1 MVAII
6 KLKKLKH
13 LWNNTKMYYPK
24 NSFTRICVLLAFG
37 GIATFAAMTL
47 CSCGWIT
54 AQTDDEEVKDL
65 EKDMRAEKRTTV
77 FEKSLGRLGL
87 MLKGYGV
94 PETPVQSKNIGNETA
109 EKSVPTDL
117 YVMISTT
124 ISKIGKPL
132 IFIPYDVQYVVGETT
147 TGGNIQRIYPQM
159 VIAGGITGFD
169 QDMVEKEREM
179 EAEGGWAGAS
189 GGGRVSAAGGL
200 SRVTIDLSMMDY
212 KTQVYFPGVI
222 TSNSIC
228 LRKDKLG
235 WGVFAYY
242 MGNGASFDYDLK
254 HKQGV
259 HAALRTVVEFSMI
272 ELLGKK
278 FEVPYWK
285 CIDGAEPD
293 LPMAERL
300 RDEFAYLPEDK
311 QALKLKKILFL
322 HGYDIQREIPVIQGF
337 EEKII
342 RTEMANRRCSSM
354 ADLYIKLW
362 STVPIEKSSVRIA
375 IEERYRLR
383 DAREKQRLADAENK
397 EKAIVAE
404 QEKKQQDAAMQAK
417 INSFRANIAGGDELF
432 KKKKYDD
439 AAVFYGKAAELF
451 SGEAYPAQKLKEI
464 QAIKDQAGAE
474 VEQRISLYAEAER
487 RFKSAE
493 GSAFNQEAY
502 KQALHTALAALS
514 ADPGNKKLSE
524 MLKAINNKLD
534 KYKTVLGAGK
544 ENEW

>member
-1 MVAII
+1 MEYQKINFA
-6 KLKKLKH
+6 
-13 LWNNTKMYYPK
+13 
-24 NSFTRICVLLAFG
+24 RIGGLLAVAG
-37 GIATFAAMTL
+37 CTALVTLTL

-77 FEKSLGRLGL
+77 FEESLGRLGV

-94 PETPVQSKNIGNETA
+94 PDTPVQSKNIGNQTA
-109 EKSVPTDL
+109 EQSVPADL
-117 YVMISTT
+117 YIMVSTT

-132 IFIPYDVQYVVGETT
+132 IFIPYDVQYVIGETT
-147 TGGNIQRIYPQM
+147 TGGNIQRIYPKV
-159 VIAGGITGFD
+159 VITGGITGFD

-189 GGGRVSAAGGL
+189 GGGRVSAEGGL

-212 KTQVYFPGVI
+212 KTQTYFTGVV

-242 MGNGASFDYDLK
+242 MGNGASFDYSLK

-259 HAALRTVVEFSMI
+259 NAALRTVVEFSLI
-272 ELLGKK
+272 ELLGKM

-293 LPMAERL
+293 LKMAERL

-311 QALKLKKILFL
+311 QALKLKKLLYL
-322 HGYDIQREIPVIQGF
+322 HGYDVQKDVPVIQGF

-342 RTEMANRRCSSM
+342 RTEMNNRKCASM

-362 STVPIEKSSVRIA
+362 NTVPIEKSSVRVA
-375 IEERYRLR
+375 IDERYRVR
-383 DAREKQRLADAENK
+383 EEREKQRIAEADNKIKAAAAE
-397 EKAIVAE
+397 E
-404 QEKKQQDAAMQAK
+404 EKKQQEAALKTK
-417 INSFRANIAGGDELF
+417 INSFRANVAGGDELF
-432 KKKKYDD
+432 QKQKYDE
-439 AAVFYGKAAELF
+439 AAAFYTKAAELF
-451 SGEAYPAQKLKEI
+451 SGEPYPAQKLQEI
-464 QAIKDQAGAE
+464 QAIKAKAKAE
-474 VEQRISLYAEAER
+474 VDQRADLYGAAER
-487 RFKSAE
+487 SFKSAE
-493 GSAFNQEAY
+493 NSAFNQAAY
-502 KQALHTALAALS
+502 KQALQSVQAALA
-514 ADPGNKKLSE
+514 ADPGNKKLGE
-524 MLKAINNKLD
+524 MLKAINSKLD

>member
-1 MVAII
+1 MEYQKINFA
-6 KLKKLKH
+6 
-13 LWNNTKMYYPK
+13 
-24 NSFTRICVLLAFG
+24 RIGGLLAVAG
-37 GIATFAAMTL
+37 CTALVALTL

-77 FEKSLGRLGL
+77 FEQSLGRLGL

-94 PETPVQSKNIGNETA
+94 PDTPVQSKNIGNQTA
-109 EKSVPTDL
+109 EQSVPTDL
-117 YVMISTT
+117 YVMVATT

-132 IFIPYDVQYVVGETT
+132 IFIPYDVQYVIGETT
-147 TGGNIQRIYPQM
+147 TGGNIQRIYPKV

-189 GGGRVSAAGGL
+189 AGGRLSAEGGL
-200 SRVTIDLSMMDY
+200 SRITIDLNMLDY
-212 KTQVYFPGVI
+212 KTQVYFPGVV

-242 MGNGASFDYDLK
+242 MGNGGSFDYDLK

-259 HAALRTVVEFSMI
+259 HAALRTVVEFSLI
-272 ELLGKK
+272 ELLGKM

-285 CIDGAEPD
+285 CIEGAEPD
-293 LPMAERL
+293 LKMAERL

-311 QALKLKKILFL
+311 QALKIKKMLFL
-322 HGYDIQREIPVIQGF
+322 HGYDVQRDVPVIQGF

-342 RTEMANRRCSSM
+342 RTEMNNRKCSSM

-362 STVPIEKSSVRIA
+362 NTVPIEKSAVRVA
-375 IEERYRLR
+375 IEQRYRLR
-383 DAREKQRLADAENK
+383 EEREKQRITEAENK
-397 EKAIVAE
+397 EKAAAAE

-417 INSFRANIAGGDELF
+417 INSFHVNVASGDELF
-432 KKKKYDD
+432 QKQKYDE
-439 AAVFYGKAAELF
+439 AAVFYARAAELF

-464 QAIKDQAGAE
+464 QTIKDKARAE
-474 VEQRISLYAEAER
+474 TDQRTNLYAEAER
-487 RFKSAE
+487 SFKSAE
-493 GSAFNQEAY
+493 NAAFNQAAY
-502 KQALHTALAALS
+502 KQALQSVQAALA
-514 ADPGNKKLSE
+514 ADPGNRKLTE
-524 MLKAINNKLD
+524 MLKTINGKLD

>member
-1 MVAII
+1 MDYHKI
-6 KLKKLKH
+6 KIA
-13 LWNNTKMYYPK
+13 
-24 NSFTRICVLLAFG
+24 RICSVLAVAGCTAF
-37 GIATFAAMTL
+37 IALTL

-54 AQTDDEEVKDL
+54 GQTDDEEVKDL

-77 FEKSLGRLGL
+77 FEKSLIKFGL
-87 MLKGYGV
+87 MLKGYGI
-94 PETPVQSKNIGNETA
+94 PDTPVQSKNIGNQTA
-109 EKSVPTDL
+109 EQSVPTDL
-117 YVMISTT
+117 YVMVSTT
-124 ISKIGKPL
+124 VSKIGKPL

-147 TGGNIQRIYPQM
+147 TGGNIQRIYPKV
-159 VIAGGITGFD
+159 VITGGITGFD

-189 GGGRVSAAGGL
+189 GGGRVSAEGGL

-212 KTQVYFPGVI
+212 KTQVFFSGVV

-259 HAALRTVVEFSMI
+259 HAGLRTVVEFSLI
-272 ELLGKK
+272 ELLGKM

-293 LPMAERL
+293 LKMAERL

-311 QALKLKKILFL
+311 QALKLKKILYL
-322 HGYDIQREIPVIQGF
+322 HGYDVQQDVPVIQGF
-337 EEKII
+337 EEKLI
-342 RTEMANRRCSSM
+342 RTEMNNRKCSSM

-362 STVPIEKSSVRIA
+362 NSVPIEKSSVRIA
-375 IEERYRLR
+375 IEDRYRVR
-383 DAREKQRLADAENK
+383 EEREKQRLVEADNK
-397 EKAIVAE
+397 VKAAAAE
-404 QEKKQQDAAMQAK
+404 QDRKKQEAAIQVK
-417 INSFRANIAGGDELF
+417 VNSFHANVASGDELF
-432 KKKKYDD
+432 KKQKYDD
-439 AAVFYGKAAELF
+439 AAVFYAKAAELF

-464 QAIKDQAGAE
+464 QAIKDKVKADA
-474 VEQRISLYAEAER
+474 EQRAGLYAAAER
-487 RFKSAE
+487 LFKTAE
-493 GSAFNQEAY
+493 NSAFNQAGY
-502 KQALHTALAALS
+502 KQALQAVQAAQA
-514 ADPGNKKLSE
+514 ADPGNKKLGE
-524 MLKAINNKLD
+524 MLKAINSKLD